1 MTSTSELYYW
11 DYLRLDQ
18 LLDCQHPESARGGEA
33 AHDEM
38 LFIVVH
44 QAYELWFKQ
53 VLWELDDAVATMDRD
68 VVPESDIARVVA
80 RLRRIVA
87 IQRLLLDQLEVL
99 ETMAPLDFLDF
110 RDQLVPAS
118 GFQSVQFRIIEN
130 RLGLASASRLKIKGS
145 PYTRVLRED
154 HRRLVEEAAQGP
166 TLHDAVERWL
176 ARTPFL
182 QVDDFEFWRH
192 YRSAV
197 QEMLDRDR
205 RTVERHPSLDEEGR
219 AAQLA
224 VLDQTREAF
233 EALFDADRWAALRRG
248 GQRRMSRE
256 AVLAALLIHLHRD
269 RPIFQVPFQL
279 LSALVDVDE
288 GFTAWRQRHAL
299 MVQRMIGSRIGTG
312 GTSGARYLEATA
324 RHHRVFVDLFD
335 LPSLLIP
342 RSALPPLPDHVAARM
357 EFTLTDPGG
366 GS

>member
-18 LLDCQHPESARGGEA
+18 LLDSQHPESARGGEA

-166 TLHDAVERWL
+166 
-176 ARTPFL
+176 
-182 QVDDFEFWRH
+182 
-192 YRSAV
+192 
-197 QEMLDRDR
+197 
-205 RTVERHPSLDEEGR
+205 
-219 AAQLA
+219 
-224 VLDQTREAF
+224 
-233 EALFDADRWAALRRG
+233 
-248 GQRRMSRE
+248 
-256 AVLAALLIHLHRD
+256 
-269 RPIFQVPFQL
+269 
-279 LSALVDVDE
+279 
-288 GFTAWRQRHAL
+288 
-299 MVQRMIGSRIGTG
+299 
-312 GTSGARYLEATA
+312 
-324 RHHRVFVDLFD
+324 
-335 LPSLLIP
+335 
-342 RSALPPLPDHVAARM
+342 
-357 EFTLTDPGG
+357 
-366 GS
+366 